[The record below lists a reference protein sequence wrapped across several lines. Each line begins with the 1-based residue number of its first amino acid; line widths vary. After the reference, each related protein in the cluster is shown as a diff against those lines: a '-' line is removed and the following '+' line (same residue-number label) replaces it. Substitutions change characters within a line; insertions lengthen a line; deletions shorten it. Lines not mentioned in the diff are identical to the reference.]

1 MNFEIH
7 SDMYR
12 TNGTDGTEEIPG
24 GPEKTAT
31 PQKTQP
37 QMPDPRVLTEK
48 DSVTVQPGQFKSAQ
62 EQYAALDDVVSA
74 TGKLL
79 AEISKMAA
87 QDRKMNKEAIR
98 QQYETI
104 EQTALS
110 EAKKMQEGAVAQLVC
125 GIVGSAVQ
133 IASGAF
139 SIYSGS
145 KALSSE
151 LKANSIQSPAN
162 KELNSATQ
170 NLQNMEKTGKLGQ
183 LNDNLKTSKINLKT
197 AEDMKNAAQ
206 ERLKDV
212 NAKLNAPDAKD
223 LPKPELDKLK
233 ADKISLE
240 QNIKKMDADI
250 VKYQKDVTTATK
262 EIEHFTST
270 DKAYNDAK
278 DALAEAKINK
288 ESADIEAH
296 DLVAGN
302 RSRHAITEG
311 ISQSASAAAN
321 ITRTTGEYVEQEKR
335 ADIKKL
341 EAKEASLRGAIE
353 ALKEIND
360 SLKELQT
367 KARDTIQ
374 DISRSENDATRK
386 IVTV

>member
-162 KELNSATQ
+162 KELT
-170 NLQNMEKTGKLGQ
+170 
-183 LNDNLKTSKINLKT
+183 
-197 AEDMKNAAQ
+197 
-206 ERLKDV
+206 
-212 NAKLNAPDAKD
+212 
-223 LPKPELDKLK
+223 ELDKLK